1 MNPTDLVRFIHV
13 DRLPYAVLM
22 LILAVVLVRFS
33 TRFLDQI
40 GERFAERRLLLK
52 KAAALSRFF
61 IYLVLVVIIST
72 SVLALESEALL
83 AVAGSIGV
91 AVGFAFKDLLSSVIA
106 GVILLI
112 DQPFQVG
119 DRVSFGT
126 YYGEVKEIGLRSVRL
141 VTLDDNLVT
150 IPNALFL
157 SEAVASANAGELDAM
172 VVVPIY
178 IAAAEDYEAAQEI
191 VREAALTSAYV
202 YIEKPVIT
210 LVSDEFLGE
219 RFVTVIRLKAYVF
232 DARYEK
238 AFASDITRRVKAALR
253 ESQIRG
259 PDRAYRDLDLNG
271 GAETPPMST
280 TAG

>member
-1 MNPTDLVRFIHV
+1 MEATEVLRFIHLERV
-13 DRLPYAVLM
+13 PFALLVLFVGLM
-22 LILAVVLVRFS
+22 VLRFT
-33 TRFLDQI
+33 TRFLDQM
-40 GERFAERRLLLK
+40 GERFTDRRLLLK
-52 KAAALSRFF
+52 KVAALTRFL
-61 IYLVLVVIIST
+61 IYLVLLVIVAS

-91 AVGFAFKDLLSSVIA
+91 AVGFAFKDLLASVIA
-106 GVILLI
+106 GVILLM

-119 DRVSFGT
+119 DRVAFGD
-126 YYGEVKEIGLRSVRL
+126 YYGEITEIGLRSVRL

-157 SEAVASANAGELDAM
+157 SQAVASANAGALDAM

-178 IAAAEDYEAAQEI
+178 IAAAEDFERAQEI

-202 YIEKPVIT
+202 YVEKPVVT
-210 LVSDEFLGE
+210 LVSDEFMGE

-238 AFASDITRRVKAALR
+238 AFGSDITRRVKAAFR
-253 ESQIRG
+253 EVGIRS
-259 PDRAYRDLDLNG
+259 PDRAYRDLEVNHG
-271 GAETPPMST
+271 VETPAAA
-280 TAG
+280 TA

>member
-1 MNPTDLVRFIHV
+1 MSPNDLVRFIHV
-13 DRLPYAVLM
+13 DRLPYAVV
-22 LILAVVLVRFS
+22 ILVVGLVLVRVS
-33 TRFLDQI
+33 SRFLDQL
-40 GERFAERRLLLK
+40 GERFSERRLLLK
-52 KAAALSRFF
+52 KFAALSRFF
-61 IYLVLVVIIST
+61 IYLVLVVLIGT

-106 GVILLI
+106 GVILLM

-119 DRVSFGT
+119 DRVSFQN

-178 IAAAEDYEAAQEI
+178 IAAAEDYELAQEL

-202 YIEKPVIT
+202 YVEKPVVT
-210 LVSDEFLGE
+210 LVSDEFMGE
-219 RFVTVIRLKAYVF
+219 RFVTVVRLKAYVF

-238 AFASDITRRVKAALR
+238 AFASDITRRVKSALR
-253 ESQIRG
+253 HAGIRG
-259 PDRAYRDLDLNG
+259 PDLAYRDLELAG
-271 GAETPPMST
+271 GVETRSAP
-280 TAG
+280 A

>member
-1 MNPTDLVRFIHV
+1 MNPNDLVRFIHV